1 MRYDGSKQIGAALLC
16 AALLAG
22 LTFFTACGGA
32 KSGTQPQGQTV
43 QVRITDQGIEMPPS
57 LPSGVTTFQVTN
69 SGSGEHSF
77 GVSGPAGDKR
87 LDHALKPG
95 ESASLDMILDSG
107 TYRVYSPVDQGQ
119 AMQIALNVRPETV
132 ARSRK
137 G

>member
-1 MRYDGSKQIGAALLC
+1 MKFNGNRQIGAALLC
-16 AALLAG
+16 AALLVG
-22 LTFFTACGGA
+22 LPFFTACGGA
-32 KSGTQPQGQTV
+32 KSATQPQGQTV
-43 QVRITDQGIEMPPS
+43 QVRITDQGIEMPLS

-77 GVSGPAGDKR
+77 GVSGPVGDKK

-95 ESASLDMILDSG
+95 ESASLDVILDSG

-119 AMQIALNVRPETV
+119 SMQIALNVRPETV

>member
-1 MRYDGSKQIGAALLC
+1 MRYNGNKPTGAALLC
-16 AALLAG
+16 AALLVG
-22 LTFFTACGGA
+22 LALFTACGGA
-32 KSGTQPQGQTV
+32 RSATQAQTQTV
-43 QVRITDQGIEMPPS
+43 QVRITDQGIEMPLS

-77 GVSGPAGDKR
+77 GVSGPSGDKK
-87 LDHALKPG
+87 LDHSLKSG
-95 ESASLDMILDSG
+95 ESASLDVVLDSG

-119 AMQIALNVRPETV
+119 SMQIALNVRPETV